1 MTRSRA
7 VHTRSATV
15 ALIALTALVALAA
28 ACGGGEPPTATT
40 ATPDATVAPAGTEA
54 AAIRPTPPASLPAR
68 AAPSALIPGSS
79 GRAQPPAVALEAAR
93 RCVSDPSPRLTH
105 HYIDLELIDM
115 INPTIVTSGNWLK
128 NRQYH
133 KVVTDANNDAP
144 EVPLYAPADAVAIS
158 VTHYL
163 GTMQPWDGEPF
174 ELSQFEVRFQLS
186 CEVEFRFDHISSLA
200 EPFASL
206 APAEGVRDTRDAEV
220 PIRVEVKAG
229 DLIGYSSGT
238 VPAHTWDFILVNTAK
253 TNRFANQERYE
264 RSRDLAH
271 LLHADCP
278 FDYFDASMRAEY
290 VERFGWWQGSVDG
303 FDCDLEVDVVGT
315 VAGGWFMTPFDPSDK
330 FAVADWGV
338 VVKLAADGYVDV
350 NGPGASVR
358 TAPDA
363 PTFADP
369 KLVTTE
375 QCFED
380 YNRPASYAYLEL
392 LSDTQLAAAF
402 GDGPCPAAL
411 PAEHAI
417 YYR

>member
-1 MTRSRA
+1 MPG
-7 VHTRSATV
+7 RSARL
-15 ALIALTALVALAA
+15 ALIALGAVVALVAV
-28 ACGGGEPPTATT
+28 ACGGGEPSTPTA
-40 ATPDATVAPAGTEA
+40 ATPDVTVAQQA
-54 AAIRPTPPASLPAR
+54 AVVGRTAPASVPAR
-68 AAPSALIPGSS
+68 ALPAVSAPGAPGR
-79 GRAQPPAVALEAAR
+79 GQPPAVAVGAAG
-93 RCVSDPSPRLTH
+93 RCVSDSSPRLTH
-105 HYIDLELIDM
+105 HYADLELIAL

-133 KVVTDANNDAP
+133 KVVTDANGDAP
-144 EVPLYAPADAVAIS
+144 EVPLYAPADATAVG

-163 GTMQPWDGEPF
+163 GLMQPWDGEPF
-174 ELSQFEVRFQLS
+174 ELSQFELRFRLS

-238 VPAHTWDFILVNTAK
+238 VPAHTWDFVLVNTAK

-264 RSRDLAH
+264 RSGDLAY

-278 FDYFDASMRAEY
+278 FDYYDASMRAEY

-303 FDCDLEVDVVGT
+303 FGCDLEVDVVGT
-315 VAGGWFMTPFDPSDK
+315 VAGGWFMSAFDPSDE
-330 FAVADWGV
+330 FAPADWGV
-338 VVKLAADGYVDV
+338 VVKLAADGYLDV

-358 TAPDA
+358 TAPDD

-380 YNRPASYAYLEL
+380 YNRPARHAYLKL
-392 LSDTQLAAAF
+392 LSNTRLAAAF
-402 GDGPCPAAL
+402 GDGPCPPAL
-411 PAEHAI
+411 PADHEI